1 MQQSITTAYL
11 VTTDSFI
18 HYCLRTNETDF
29 LYWQAYVIQYPEH
42 RSVIEQAKQMVLT
55 MHLYGQQEEIRE
67 QKEKLRQLLHSN
79 EDAVIVGIGKRRFY
93 YHLRIA
99 VAVICIVA
107 VGLAAFFYKPKR
119 TVITVSTARG
129 EVKEVL
135 LPDSSVVWMNAGSRM
150 EYTTDFSY
158 GRHVT
163 LADGEAFFEVR
174 HDSRRPF
181 TVKTGSGLEVK
192 DLGTTFNVSTYAGQ
206 EERVAVHS
214 GLVAVSN
221 SKYIADSITAG
232 EMITGDRQSAALKRS
247 TMQLSGADWRT
258 GYIRLD
264 NVSFSMLKEVI
275 ERTYDVTVVFDDPSL
290 ATCRITT
297 AFQRKDDIRQ
307 TLKALQLIYGI
318 SSRQVGNT
326 IHIAGNACK

>member
-1 MQQSITTAYL
+1 MQQSITTEYL

-18 HYCLRTNETDF
+18 RYCLRTNETDF
-29 LYWQAYVIQYPEH
+29 LYWQAYATQYPEQ
-42 RSVIEQAKQMVLT
+42 RSIIEQAEQMVLA
-55 MHLYGQQEEIRE
+55 MHLYGQQEEIEE
-67 QKEKLRQLLHSN
+67 QKEKLLELLHSN
-79 EDAVIVGIGKRRFY
+79 GDTIIADISKKRFY

-99 VAVICIVA
+99 VVVVLIIS
-107 VGLAAFFYKPKR
+107 VGLAVFLYTPKH
-119 TVITVSTARG
+119 TVVTVSAARG
-129 EVKEVL
+129 EVRKVL
-135 LPDSSVVWMNAGSRM
+135 LPDSSVAWMNAGSVM
-150 EYTTDFSY
+150 EYDADFSF

-181 TVKTGSGLEVK
+181 KVQTGSGLEVK
-192 DLGTTFNVSTYAGQ
+192 DLGTSFNVSTYTGQ
-206 EERVAVHS
+206 EERVVVHS

-221 SKYIADSITAG
+221 RKYIADSITAG
-232 EMITGDRQSAALKRS
+232 EMITGDRQSGTLKRS
-247 TMQLSGADWRT
+247 TISLLGADWRT
-258 GYIRLD
+258 GNIRLD
-264 NVSFSMLKEVI
+264 NVSFSMLKEVM

-307 TLKALQLIYGI
+307 TLQALQLIYGI